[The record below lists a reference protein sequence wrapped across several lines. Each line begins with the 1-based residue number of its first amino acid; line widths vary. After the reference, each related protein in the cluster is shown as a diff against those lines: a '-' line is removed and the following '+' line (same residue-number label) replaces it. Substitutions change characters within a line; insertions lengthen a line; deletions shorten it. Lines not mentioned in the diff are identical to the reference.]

1 MDDSERQEELLKEE
15 SFKKVHLKEEQ
26 VMVMVLGMMEE
37 VDVMMMLVTVVL
49 LQVMEVEEEEDE
61 SEEVMRVFRPLQLL
75 TACFGALR
83 YFLNIHGEICDME
96 TK

>member
-1 MDDSERQEELLKEE
+1 M
-15 SFKKVHLKEEQ
+15 
-26 VMVMVLGMMEE
+26 
-37 VDVMMMLVTVVL
+37 VTVML

-83 YFLNIHGEICDME
+83 YFLNAHIQLCDLSDQNCNA
-96 TK
+96 TVI

>member
-1 MDDSERQEELLKEE
+1 M
-15 SFKKVHLKEEQ
+15 
-26 VMVMVLGMMEE
+26 
-37 VDVMMMLVTVVL
+37 
-49 LQVMEVEEEEDE
+49 EEEEDE

>member
-1 MDDSERQEELLKEE
+1 
-15 SFKKVHLKEEQ
+15 
-26 VMVMVLGMMEE
+26 
-37 VDVMMMLVTVVL
+37 MMMLVTVML

-83 YFLNIHGEICDME
+83 YSSTVKCVIYGNKMTMLQLSN
-96 TK
+96 

>member
-1 MDDSERQEELLKEE
+1 
-15 SFKKVHLKEEQ
+15 
-26 VMVMVLGMMEE
+26 
-37 VDVMMMLVTVVL
+37 MMMLVTVML
-49 LQVMEVEEEEDE
+49 LQVIEVEEEEEDE